1 MSTYGFRTR
10 DRILCFFL
18 LDGVAKLAEIDLATG
33 DLRTLPTPYVD
44 IQGLRAV
51 PDGKAVFIGAGPR
64 SPAALVML
72 DADGDAPVLL
82 RRSTAQ
88 PIDPG
93 YVSLPQPIAYATTDG
108 LTAHAFFYPPR
119 NRDFVGPGGDT
130 PRSEGSRGG

>member
-33 DLRTLPTPYVD
+33 DLRTLPTHHVD

-51 PDGKAVFIGAGPR
+51 PDGKAVFIGAGQR

-72 DADGDAPVLL
+72 VADGAATVIP
-82 RRSTAQ
+82 RRSTGQ
-88 PIDPG
+88 PIEQDRKSD
-93 YVSLPQPIAYATTDG
+93 V
-108 LTAHAFFYPPR
+108 
-119 NRDFVGPGGDT
+119 
-130 PRSEGSRGG
+130 